1 MDLLPSYLNRGVQMY
16 KILSRRPVKYFSIF
30 VLLFLLL
37 IPTSPASSGSISVD
51 DDAPGCVITPGQPN
65 PYGVVY
71 CRIDI
76 AILDAADGDTLNIAA
91 GTYNELLLFNLGKTL
106 LLLGAGES
114 DTIISGQ
121 DTFIPVQVFDGSV
134 EIHDVTVRDG
144 YSTASI
150 GGGISNNATLTIY
163 DSTITENEDT
173 LLGGGIYNQ
182 GTLNLHR
189 CLVSHNLADS
199 MGGGIYNTGVMNL
212 YSTEVRNNQVTG
224 SDANGGGIFNSGPGV
239 VMLEDSFI
247 ESNEFTA
254 PANGYGTGIYNAGDM
269 EIVDTSVSYNQ
280 SSGNTYGGGI
290 FNSNILTLSGVDVR
304 YNTIAEGLGAGI
316 NHSCCTL
323 SVEESTIDHNEILGG
338 SGSGGGIMLNQPADF
353 LNVTISNNTATNTGG
368 GVHSQANLNL
378 SNVTLYGNTAPDG
391 GAILLTGPLAPTSI
405 LTLNNV
411 TITGNLTGGG
421 MGTGGIRNFAQV
433 NLRNSVLAWNVN
445 GNCLSGGT
453 GTIVSQGYNLES
465 FNTCGLSGPGD
476 LPNTDPNLGPLVDNG
491 GPVRTIAM
499 LPGSPALEAG
509 NPAAPGSGG
518 NACESTDA
526 RLVTRPVGERCDIGA
541 YESEFPYSL
550 FLPLIVR

>member
-1 MDLLPSYLNRGVQMY
+1 MHTIPSRTFI
-16 KILSRRPVKYFSIF
+16 KIFSII
-30 VLLFLLL
+30 VLMFLLV
-37 IPTSPASSGSISVD
+37 IPTSLASSGSISVD

-76 AILDAADGDTLNIAA
+76 AILDAADGDTLYIAA

-121 DTFIPVQVFDGSV
+121 DTFIPVQVFNGSV
-134 EIHDVTVRDG
+134 EIHDVTIRDG

-173 LLGGGIYNQ
+173 LLGGGVYNQ

-189 CLVSHNLADS
+189 CVVSHNQADS
-199 MGGGIYNTGVMNL
+199 MGGGIYNYGVMNL
-212 YSTEVRNNQVTG
+212 YSTEVRDNQVTG
-224 SDANGGGIFNSGPGV
+224 GDANGGGIFNSGPGV
-239 VMLEDSFI
+239 VLLEDSFI
-247 ESNEFTA
+247 ESNDLTL
-254 PANGYGTGIYNAGDM
+254 PTIGGNGAGIYNAGTM
-269 EIVDTSVSYNQ
+269 ELVDTSVSYNQ
-280 SSGNTYGGGI
+280 SNGNSSGGGI
-290 FNSNILTLSGVDVR
+290 INSNTLTLSGVDVR

-316 NHSCCTL
+316 NHSCCSLT
-323 SVEESTIDHNEILGG
+323 VEESTIDHNEILGG
-338 SGSGGGIMLNQPADF
+338 SGSGGGIILNQPADL

-391 GAILLTGPLAPTSI
+391 GAILHTGAFTT

-433 NLRNSVLAWNVN
+433 NVRNSILAWNVN
-445 GNCLSGGT
+445 GNCLSGG
-453 GTIVSQGYNLES
+453 GGMIVSQGNNLES
-465 FNTCGLSGPGD
+465 LNTCGLSGPGD
-476 LPNTDPNLGPLVDNG
+476 LPNTNPNLGPLVDNG

-518 NACESTDA
+518 NACEATDA

-541 YESEFPYSL
+541 HESDWPFSV